1 MSCEKYYLCT
11 MNFEYFVAKK
21 LLKQKR
27 KSFSKPIVGIAT
39 AGIALSI
46 AVMLVSIGVLQGFKN
61 EIKEKITGFTSH
73 IHVIPFS
80 INSSNHNNTI
90 QLTNQ
95 EIANLNKEE
104 KNIKAINPY
113 ILTGG
118 AIKTKTD
125 FHGVALKGVDNNFD
139 FTFFKDNLKTGS
151 IPNYAN
157 KENKNQILISQ
168 TIADKLNIK
177 IGDKIKIYFYIDQKY
192 RVRPFTISGIYQTGL
207 GDYDERFIICNAN
220 TLQKLLNIEENH
232 YNGYEIKLK
241 DFTRLDQTAQNIYQ
255 NISEDKNIQTIE
267 EIEPNLFAWLNLLD
281 SNVILILVVMTFIAI
296 ITSCSTLL
304 IMIFEQTKH
313 IGIFKSLGA
322 TTQSITK
329 IYLYKS
335 LYILTRAMLIGNA
348 VALSL
353 MLLQQKYKFIKL
365 DQESYYLDSVP
376 IEFSLPALIS
386 VNIACII
393 ICMSTLIFPAR
404 NISKINPMEN
414 IKFE

>member
-1 MSCEKYYLCT
+1 MSNEKYYLCN

-27 KSFSKPIVGIAT
+27 KSYSKPIVGIAT

-61 EIKEKITGFTSH
+61 KIKEKITGFTSH
-73 IHVIPFS
+73 IHIIPFS
-80 INSSNHNNTI
+80 VNPDSCDNTF
-90 QLTNQ
+90 QLTEA
-95 EIANLNKEE
+95 EISSLYQKE
-104 KNIKAINPY
+104 KNVKTISPY
-113 ILTGG
+113 VLTGG

-125 FHGVALKGVDNNFD
+125 FHGVALKGVSKDFD
-139 FTFFKDNLKTGS
+139 YTFFQENLKSGALPDYS
-151 IPNYAN
+151 QAKN
-157 KENKNQILISQ
+157 KTQILISQ

-177 IGDKIKIYFYIDQKY
+177 IGDKIRIYFYINQNYK
-192 RVRPFTISGIYQTGL
+192 VRPFVVSGIYETGL
-207 GDYDERFIICNAN
+207 GDYDNKFILCNAQV
-220 TLQKLLNIEENH
+220 LQKLQQWEETQ
-232 YNGYEIKLK
+232 YSGYEVKLK
-241 DFTRLDQTAQNIYQ
+241 DFTKLDQSAETIYHTLAQ
-255 NISEDKNIQTIE
+255 DKNIQTIE
-267 EIEPNLFAWLNLLD
+267 EMEPSLFAWLSLLD

-322 TTQSITK
+322 TTQSIIK

-335 LYILTRAMLIGNA
+335 LYIVGRAMLIGNA

-353 MLLQQKYKFIKL
+353 MWLQEKYKFIKL

-376 IEFSLPALIS
+376 IEFSLIAIVS
-386 VNIACII
+386 VNIASIA
-393 ICMSTLIFPAR
+393 ICMFTLIFPAR
-404 NISKINPMEN
+404 NISKINPMDN

>member
-1 MSCEKYYLCT
+1 

-61 EIKEKITGFTSH
+61 QIKEKITGFTSH
-73 IHVIPFS
+73 IHIIPFA
-80 INSSNHNNTI
+80 INTSNENT
-90 QLTNQ
+90 LTLSQ
-95 EIANLNKEE
+95 KEITELYNKEN
-104 KNIKAINPY
+104 NIETINPY
-113 ILTGG
+113 VLMGG

-125 FHGVALKGVDNNFD
+125 FHGIALKGINKDFD
-139 FTFFKDNLKTGS
+139 YSFFKENLKSGELPDYS
-151 IPNYAN
+151 NVKN
-157 KENKNQILISQ
+157 KTQILISQ

-177 IGDKIKIYFYIDQKY
+177 IGDKIKIYFYINQNYK
-192 RVRPFTISGIYQTGL
+192 VRPFVISGIYETGL
-207 GDYDERFIICNAN
+207 GDYDNKFILCNAEV
-220 TLQKLLNIEENH
+220 LQKLQQWKEDQ
-232 YNGYEIKLK
+232 YSGYEVKLK
-241 DFTRLDQTAQNIYQ
+241 NFAKLNQSAEIIYHTLPQ
-255 NISEDKNIQTIE
+255 DKDIQTIE
-267 EIEPNLFAWLNLLD
+267 EMEPNLFAWLSLLD
-281 SNVILILVVMTFIAI
+281 SNVVLILVVMAFIAI

-322 TTQSITK
+322 TTQSIIK

-335 LYILTRAMLIGNA
+335 LYIVGRAMLIGNA

-353 MLLQQKYKFIKL
+353 MWIQEKYRFIKL

-376 IEFSLPALIS
+376 IEFSLIAIVS
-386 VNIACII
+386 VNIASIA
-393 ICMSTLIFPAR
+393 ICMFTLIFPAR
-404 NISKINPMEN
+404 NISKINPMDN

>member
-1 MSCEKYYLCT
+1 MSNEKYYLCN

-27 KSFSKPIVGIAT
+27 KSYSKPIVGIAT

-61 EIKEKITGFTSH
+61 KIKEKITGFTSH
-73 IHVIPFS
+73 IHIIPFS
-80 INSSNHNNTI
+80 VNPDSRDNTF
-90 QLTNQ
+90 QLTEA
-95 EIANLNKEE
+95 EISSLYQKE
-104 KNIKAINPY
+104 KNVKTISPY
-113 ILTGG
+113 VLTGG

-125 FHGVALKGVDNNFD
+125 FHGVALKGVRNDFD
-139 FTFFKDNLKTGS
+139 FTFFQENLKSGALPDYS
-151 IPNYAN
+151 QAKN
-157 KENKNQILISQ
+157 KTQILISQ

-177 IGDKIKIYFYIDQKY
+177 IGDKIRIYFYINQNYK
-192 RVRPFTISGIYQTGL
+192 VRPFVVSGIYETGL
-207 GDYDERFIICNAN
+207 GDYDNKFILCNAQV
-220 TLQKLLNIEENH
+220 LQKLQQWKETQ
-232 YNGYEIKLK
+232 YSGYEVKLK
-241 DFTRLDQTAQNIYQ
+241 DFAKLDQSAETIYHTLAQ
-255 NISEDKNIQTIE
+255 DKNIQTIE
-267 EIEPNLFAWLNLLD
+267 EMEPSLFAWLSLLD

-335 LYILTRAMLIGNA
+335 LYIVGRAMLIGNA

-353 MLLQQKYKFIKL
+353 MWLQEKYKFIKL

-376 IEFSLPALIS
+376 IEFSLIAIVS
-386 VNIACII
+386 VNIASVA
-393 ICMSTLIFPAR
+393 ICMFTLIFPAR
-404 NISKINPMEN
+404 NISKINPMDN